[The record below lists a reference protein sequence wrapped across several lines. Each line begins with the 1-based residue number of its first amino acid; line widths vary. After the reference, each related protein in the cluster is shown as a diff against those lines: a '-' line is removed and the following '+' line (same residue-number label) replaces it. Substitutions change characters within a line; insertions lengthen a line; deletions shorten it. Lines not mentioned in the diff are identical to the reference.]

1 MNNWVPISKSQREYV
16 SLEKKIEDF
25 THFISDFVGTPVVF
39 SLHDH
44 ESSPKL
50 PPGLYHSEGSNELC
64 LSFEEGKFTGPNNKK
79 AKEIF
84 NMLASTRN
92 FLTLSFSEKLF
103 KESETR
109 QSFTFLG
116 MMVRG
121 LGHEINNPLGI
132 LASYIQYLQLI
143 EENTEKTEI
152 LQNMLSSVFRAS
164 DIVKQISAF
173 GRSSP
178 KKHSMQLVNEL
189 RNSLTLFE
197 QIRKYRFPDIEIE
210 IDIIEDCGIF
220 VNRVEF
226 QEILFSILFNSCE
239 AYEGEGKILIK
250 AEKYSDVFCKLII
263 SDQGSGISPNILP
276 LLTMPFFTTKDKND
290 GRGLGLTICEYLLK
304 RNGGEMVITST
315 EKKGTEIQVF
325 FLRGDSNENS
335 IG

>member
-1 MNNWVPISKSQREYV
+1 M
-16 SLEKKIEDF
+16 SLEKKIESF
-25 THFISDFVGTPVVF
+25 TRFISDFIGTPVVF
-39 SLHDH
+39 SMHDH
-44 ESSPKL
+44 GSSPKL
-50 PPGLYHSEGSNELC
+50 PPGLYHSESGNELC
-64 LSFEEGKFTGPNNKK
+64 LSFEEGMFTGPNNIK

-84 NMLASTRN
+84 KILASTRN

-143 EENTEKTEI
+143 EKDTEKTEI

-178 KKHSMQLVNEL
+178 KKHSLQLVNEL

-210 IDIIEDCGIF
+210 IDVAEDCGIF

-239 AYEGEGKILIK
+239 AYEGEGKILVK
-250 AEKYSDVFCKLII
+250 TEKYSDVFCKLII
-263 SDQGSGISPNILP
+263 SDQGYGISPNILP
-276 LLTMPFFTTKDKND
+276 LITMPFFTTKDKND

-304 RNGGEMVITST
+304 RNGGEMVISST
-315 EKKGTEIQVF
+315 KEEGTKVQVYL
-325 FLRGDSNENS
+325 LRGDSNENS